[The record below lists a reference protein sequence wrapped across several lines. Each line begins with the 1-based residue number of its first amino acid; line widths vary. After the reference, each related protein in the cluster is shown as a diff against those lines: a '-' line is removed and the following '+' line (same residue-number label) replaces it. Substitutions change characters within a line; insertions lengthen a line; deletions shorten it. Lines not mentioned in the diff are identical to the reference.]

1 VEISVNNT
9 FVGDSDVSNLIS
21 DLQFVRIDTG
31 DGTLFWTDVDLADT
45 KTN

>member
-1 VEISVNNT
+1 MEISVNNT

-21 DLQFVRIDTG
+21 DLQFLRIDTG
-31 DGTLFWTDVDLADT
+31 DGALFWTDVDLVDR